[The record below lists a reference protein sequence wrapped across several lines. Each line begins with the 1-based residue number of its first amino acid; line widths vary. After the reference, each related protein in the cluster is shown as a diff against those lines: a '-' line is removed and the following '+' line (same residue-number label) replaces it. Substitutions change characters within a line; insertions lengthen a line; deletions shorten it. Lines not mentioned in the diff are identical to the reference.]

1 MPRSGRNSTYSCC
14 PDFLSQLCFTGHGHH
29 RRLYSRSFNPVEVDA
44 GQFAPARRAAKMAAQ
59 PDAPSMSFYSF
70 LAVALVILATP
81 GPTNTILAA
90 CGATLGLKRAR
101 LLPFAEA
108 AGYFLAVSAYLVL
121 AQRVAHFPAAMP
133 ILKGVASAWLL
144 FVAFRLWQR
153 PVNAPTSNGHG
164 SAFMRIFLTTI
175 LNPKA
180 MLVGAVLVPPMPAS
194 MQLPA

>member
-1 MPRSGRNSTYSCC
+1 
-14 PDFLSQLCFTGHGHH
+14 
-29 RRLYSRSFNPVEVDA
+29 
-44 GQFAPARRAAKMAAQ
+44 
-59 PDAPSMSFYSF
+59 MSFYSF

-121 AQRVAHFPAAMP
+121 AQRVAHFPASMQ

-144 FVAFRLWQR
+144 LVACRLWQR
-153 PVNAPTSNGHG
+153 PVNAPSSTAYG

-180 MLVGAVLVPPMPAS
+180 MLVGAILVPSMPAS
-194 MQLPA
+194 MQLQATLAFVCLSFLVGAVWAAGGSIVPDRFRHHANRTAAVVVGSFSVMAASSLVAG